1 MWAQVVKQLA
11 LTASHALN
19 GDEIGLV
26 ALQLRFLAS
35 MPVPWPVSV
44 LLDSREYL
52 AQATLM
58 LPVVGMSLAEGLIW
72 VVQSGCVVS

>member
-1 MWAQVVKQLA
+1 VWSQVVKQLA
-11 LTASHALN
+11 LTASQALT

-35 MPVPWPVSV
+35 MPVPWLVSV
-44 LLDSREYL
+44 LLGSREYL
-52 AQATLM
+52 PQVVLM
-58 LPVVGMSLAEGLIW
+58 LLVVGMSLVEGLVW

>member
-1 MWAQVVKQLA
+1 MWAQVVKQFA
-11 LTASHALN
+11 PTASHALT

-35 MPVPWPVSV
+35 MPVSWPVSV

-52 AQATLM
+52 VQAVLM
-58 LPVVGMSLAEGLIW
+58 LPAVGMSLVEGLIW
-72 VVQSGCVVS
+72 MVQSGCVAL

>member
-11 LTASHALN
+11 LTASQALT

-26 ALQLRFLAS
+26 ALQFRFLAS
-35 MPVPWPVSV
+35 MPVSWLVSV

-52 AQATLM
+52 AQAASV
-58 LPVVGMSLAEGLIW
+58 LPEVGISLAEGLIW

>member
-11 LTASHALN
+11 LAASHALT
-19 GDEIGLV
+19 GDEIDLV
-26 ALQLRFLAS
+26 APQLYFLAS
-35 MPVPWPVSV
+35 MHVPWLVSV

-52 AQATLM
+52 AQAALM

>member
-19 GDEIGLV
+19 GDGIGLV
-26 ALQLRFLAS
+26 VLQLRFLAS